1 MINSSAGLVH
11 FVDEDNNRS
20 WSFDL
25 RGFFRAAVT
34 GKVKYK
40 RAWSGTLQKIQLE
53 PRGGF
58 SRKNASFVDTAEAN
72 DRLADFHTEV
82 KKICIKK
89 NCRETREKYVGE
101 FSSRKYNQNSRRFEK
116 IWSSVPILPPD
127 QYRAFVLNL
136 SSSCSYN
143 RCNFCDFYDGIEFD
157 WKSPEQF
164 RKHINRATDF
174 FAGVEDFFTEIF
186 IGAGDALAVP
196 PEIFQQSLSEIQ
208 KFSSLRGMPVHVFAP
223 GNLAGRR
230 TQADMESFVE
240 RGLKRVYF
248 GLESGSKN
256 VLKKLNKPF
265 KPEDITAGVKLCH
278 AAGAA
283 VGIIILIGA
292 GGKKYSET
300 HIEATLKLL
309 NALDFGDEDRIFL
322 SPLGEGKIGWTGGA
336 KQQALSSKEK
346 HKQEKEIRAGLKKHL
361 PVAHYEVENFIY

>member
-1 MINSSAGLVH
+1 MINKSAGLVH

-25 RGFFRAAVT
+25 RGFFRAAVA

-40 RAWSGTLQKIQLE
+40 RAWSGALQKIKLE

-58 SRKNASFVDTAEAN
+58 SRKNASFVPSEEAEN
-72 DRLADFHTEV
+72 MLAGFHAKV
-82 KKICIKK
+82 KEFCLKK
-89 NCRETREKYVGE
+89 NCRDAWEKHVGE
-101 FSSRKYNQNSRRFEK
+101 FSSRKYKQNSRRFKK
-116 IWSSVPILPPD
+116 IWGSVPILPPD

-157 WKSPEQF
+157 WKSPGQF
-164 RKHINRATDF
+164 SSHINQAADF

-196 PEIFQQSLSEIQ
+196 PESFEQALSEIQ
-208 KFSSLRGMPVHVFAP
+208 KVSSLRGMPVHVFAP
-223 GNLAGRR
+223 GNLARRR

-240 RGLKRVYF
+240 GGLKRVYF

-256 VLKKLNKPF
+256 VLDKLNKPF

-300 HIEATLKLL
+300 HVEATLDLL
-309 NALDFGDEDRIFL
+309 NALNFGPEDRIFL

-336 KQQALSSKEK
+336 KQQSLSSKEK
-346 HKQEKEIRAGLKKHL
+346 HKREKQIRAGLKKSL